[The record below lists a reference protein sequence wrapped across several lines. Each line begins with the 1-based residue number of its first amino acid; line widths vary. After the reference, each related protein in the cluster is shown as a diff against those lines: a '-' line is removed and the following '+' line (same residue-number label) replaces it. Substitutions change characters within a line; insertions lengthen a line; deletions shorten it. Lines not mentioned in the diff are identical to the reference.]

1 MVSRE
6 PSDVLTLATSRRA
19 HRHAVD
25 LGMFGLASGRV
36 VWAVLYLLA
45 LVDFHIEYV
54 LPLQLFGLYSLT
66 FDDLSLVPGL
76 AFGVIIGVA
85 LYRRRLTSLL
95 QIGIYALAA
104 TASNFAAY
112 NLATHL
118 ADDGGMLRLTWI
130 GMIAGLLGAACLTV
144 LSLPMFPFIRHW
156 RPCLL
161 MLLAGLLL
169 GGLLSVA
176 LSMGIFPFG
185 LLALYGPWQAGYAA
199 VLGAA
204 LPRIAL
210 QHDRQAGPP

>member
-1 MVSRE
+1 
-6 PSDVLTLATSRRA
+6 
-19 HRHAVD
+19 
-25 LGMFGLASGRV
+25 GMFGRASGCV
-36 VWAVLYLLA
+36 AWAVLHLLA
-45 LVDFHIEYV
+45 LVEFHIEYV
-54 LPLQLFGLYSLT
+54 LPLQLFGLYDLT
-66 FDDLSLVPGL
+66 FDDFSLVPGL
-76 AFGVIIGVA
+76 VFGVVIGLA
-85 LYRRRLTSLL
+85 LHRRRLTSLL

-118 ADDGGMLRLTWI
+118 ADFGGMLRLTWI
-130 GMIAGLLGAACLTV
+130 RLLAGLLGPACLTV

-169 GGLLSVA
+169 GGLLSIA
-176 LSMGIFPFG
+176 LRMGSFPFG

-199 VLGAA
+199 ALGTT

-210 QHDRQAGPP
+210 RPDRQA